1 MLDNI
6 RQEMLV
12 LEEARNGKL
21 TIFFGYCAGVGKTF
35 SMLNTAQQKS
45 VEGVDVVI
53 GYIESHDRPDTQNL
67 TYGLEKIPTKE
78 VLYKGHH
85 FSEFDLDKALDRHPQ
100 LILVDELAHTNAP
113 TSRHKKRYSDIEEL
127 LRAGIDVYTT
137 VNVQHIESL
146 HDVVESITKVK
157 VNERIPDY
165 IFNDA
170 NDVKLIDVDINDLIE
185 RLKQGKIYSKTQ
197 AKRALDNFFIKDNL
211 IALREISL
219 RKCADRI
226 NLYAKDENKQ
236 FLKEKILV
244 CLGTSPTNQKVI
256 RTASK
261 MAQAFHGE
269 FTALYV
275 ENSDS
280 QELDLKAFQQL
291 KKNISLAK
299 ELQANIVS
307 TYGDDIAYQIS
318 QYAKTA
324 GVSKLVLGR
333 SYQKK
338 SIFNKPTIVDKL
350 TKLSPNLDIYIIPDN
365 NSSKQNLN
373 SVKYQYQNFFRFS
386 TRDSS
391 ISISTLLIITILAYF
406 AQIAGFDIT
415 TIILLYVLSSCIIGS
430 LTLLSIYSF
439 IIPFINVCLINYLF
453 IDPKYS
459 LEIISSEY
467 VMVLIVMIV
476 VSFIINVLNFK
487 LKKGKNSA
495 SLRAYS
501 MEILLE
507 TSQKLQQAKTY
518 NDVMKETC
526 VQLNK
531 WLKRII
537 IFYPVNRKMLD
548 KPYIYNPNNLLD
560 DSNIFLTEKER
571 TVAKWVYINN
581 KNAGPTTSTLQE
593 AKALY
598 LSIRRNDKIYG
609 VIGIDMISN
618 KALSQY
624 EKNLIKTILNEVSLA
639 MDSLEI

>member
-1 MLDNI
+1 M
-6 RQEMLV
+6 
-12 LEEARNGKL
+12 EEVRKGKL

-53 GYIESHDRPDTQNL
+53 GYIENHDRPDTQNL

-78 VLYKGHH
+78 VIYKGHH
-85 FSEFDLDKALDRHPQ
+85 FFEFDLDQALERHPQ

-113 TSRHKKRYSDIEEL
+113 SSRHKKRYSDIEEL

-170 NDVKLIDVDINDLIE
+170 DDVKLIDVDINDLID
-185 RLKQGKIYSKTQ
+185 RLKQGKIYNKIQ
-197 AKRALDNFFIKDNL
+197 ARRALENFFIKDNL
-211 IALREISL
+211 IALREIAM

-236 FLKEKILV
+236 FLKENILV

-269 FTALYV
+269 FIALYV
-275 ENSDS
+275 DS
-280 QELDLKAFQQL
+280 KELDYKALEQL

-338 SIFNKPTIVDKL
+338 SILYKPTIVDKL

-365 NSSKQNLN
+365 NSSRQNFN
-373 SVKYQYQNFFRFS
+373 KYQYKSSFRFS
-386 TRDSS
+386 TRDTC
-391 ISISTLLIITILAYF
+391 ISMVTLLVITLLAYLAQIMGFDMSTIL
-406 AQIAGFDIT
+406 
-415 TIILLYVLSSCIIGS
+415 LLYVLSSCIIGS
-430 LTLLSIYSF
+430 LTLLPIYSF
-439 IIPFINVCLINYLF
+439 VIPFINVCLINYLF
-453 IDPKYS
+453 INPKYS

-467 VMVLIVMIV
+467 VVVLIVMIV
-476 VSFIINVLNFK
+476 VSVIINGLNFK
-487 LKKGKNSA
+487 LKKEKNSA

-501 MEILLE
+501 MEVLLE

-526 VQLNK
+526 IQLNK

-548 KPYIYNPNNLLD
+548 KPYIYNSNADFDNV
-560 DSNIFLTEKER
+560 NIFLTEKEK
-571 TVAKWVYINN
+571 TVAKWVYVNN

-593 AKALY
+593 ANALY
-598 LSIRRNDKIYG
+598 LSIRRNNKIYG

-618 KALSQY
+618 PTLSQY

-639 MDSLEI
+639 MDSLEK

>member
-1 MLDNI
+1 
-6 RQEMLV
+6 MLV
-12 LEEARNGKL
+12 LEEARNGEL

-170 NDVKLIDVDINDLIE
+170 DDVKLIDVDINDLIE

-197 AKRALDNFFIKDNL
+197 AKRALENFFIKDNL

-280 QELDLKAFQQL
+280 QELVLKAFQQL
-291 KKNISLAK
+291 EKNISLSK

-386 TRDSS
+386 TRDSC
-391 ISISTLLIITILAYF
+391 ISIITLLIITILAYF

-430 LTLLSIYSF
+430 LTLLPIYSF

-453 IDPKYS
+453 FDPKYS
-459 LEIISSEY
+459 LELISSEY

-487 LKKGKNSA
+487 LKKEKNSA

-501 MEILLE
+501 MEVLLE

-537 IFYPVNRKMLD
+537 IFYPINRKMLD

-571 TVAKWVYINN
+571 TVAKWVYLNN

-618 KALSQY
+618 KTLSQY
-624 EKNLIKTILNEVSLA
+624 EKNF
-639 MDSLEI
+639 

>member
-1 MLDNI
+1 
-6 RQEMLV
+6 MLV
-12 LEEARNGKL
+12 LEEAKNGKL

-170 NDVKLIDVDINDLIE
+170 DDVKLIDVDINDLIE

-197 AKRALDNFFIKDNL
+197 AKRALENFFIKDNL

-307 TYGDDIAYQIS
+307 TSGDDIAYQIS

-365 NSSKQNLN
+365 NSSNQNLN

-391 ISISTLLIITILAYF
+391 ISISILLIITILAYF

-430 LTLLSIYSF
+430 LTLLPIYSF

-453 IDPKYS
+453 INPKYS
-459 LEIISSEY
+459 LEMISSEY

-487 LKKGKNSA
+487 LKKEKNSA

-501 MEILLE
+501 MEVLLE

-624 EKNLIKTILNEVSLA
+624 EKSLIKTILNEVSLA
-639 MDSLEI
+639 MDSLER

>member
-1 MLDNI
+1 M
-6 RQEMLV
+6 
-12 LEEARNGKL
+12 EEVRKGKL

-53 GYIESHDRPDTQNL
+53 GYIENHDRPDTQNL

-78 VLYKGHH
+78 VIYKGHH
-85 FSEFDLDKALDRHPQ
+85 FFEFDLDQALERHPQ

-170 NDVKLIDVDINDLIE
+170 DDVKLIDVDINDLID
-185 RLKQGKIYSKTQ
+185 RLKQGKIYNKIQ
-197 AKRALDNFFIKDNL
+197 ARRALENFFIKDNL
-211 IALREISL
+211 IALREIAM

-226 NLYAKDENKQ
+226 NLYAKDENRQ
-236 FLKEKILV
+236 FLKENILV

-275 ENSDS
+275 DS
-280 QELDLKAFQQL
+280 KELDYKALEQL

-338 SIFNKPTIVDKL
+338 SILYKPTIVDKL

-365 NSSKQNLN
+365 NSSRQNFN
-373 SVKYQYQNFFRFS
+373 KYQYKSSFRFS
-386 TRDSS
+386 TRDTC
-391 ISISTLLIITILAYF
+391 ISMVTLLVITLLAYLAQIMGFGMATIL
-406 AQIAGFDIT
+406 
-415 TIILLYVLSSCIIGS
+415 LLYVLSSCIIGS
-430 LTLLSIYSF
+430 LTLLPIYSF
-439 IIPFINVCLINYLF
+439 VIPFINVCLINYLF
-453 IDPKYS
+453 INPKYS

-467 VMVLIVMIV
+467 VVVLIVMIV
-476 VSFIINVLNFK
+476 VSVIINGLNFK
-487 LKKGKNSA
+487 LKKEKNSA

-501 MEILLE
+501 MEVLLE

-526 VQLNK
+526 IQLNK

-548 KPYIYNPNNLLD
+548 KPYIYNSNADFDNV
-560 DSNIFLTEKER
+560 NIFLTEKEK
-571 TVAKWVYINN
+571 TVAKWVYVNN

-593 AKALY
+593 ANALY
-598 LSIRRNDKIYG
+598 LSVRRNNKIYG

-618 KALSQY
+618 PTLSQY

-639 MDSLEI
+639 MDSLEK

>member
-1 MLDNI
+1 M
-6 RQEMLV
+6 
-12 LEEARNGKL
+12 EEARNGKL

-170 NDVKLIDVDINDLIE
+170 DDVKLIDVDINDLIE

-197 AKRALDNFFIKDNL
+197 AKRALENFFIKDNL

-280 QELDLKAFQQL
+280 QELDLKAFKQL

-518 NDVMKETC
+518 NDIMKETC

>member
-1 MLDNI
+1 
-6 RQEMLV
+6 MLV
-12 LEEARNGKL
+12 LEEAKNGKL

-170 NDVKLIDVDINDLIE
+170 DDVKLIDVDINDLIE

-197 AKRALDNFFIKDNL
+197 AKRALENFFIKDNL

-307 TYGDDIAYQIS
+307 TSGDDIAYQIS

-365 NSSKQNLN
+365 NSSNQNLN

-391 ISISTLLIITILAYF
+391 ISISILLIITILAYF

-430 LTLLSIYSF
+430 LTLLPIYSF
-439 IIPFINVCLINYLF
+439 LIPFINVCLINYLF
-453 IDPKYS
+453 INPKYS

-487 LKKGKNSA
+487 LKKEKNSA

-501 MEILLE
+501 MEVLLE

-548 KPYIYNPNNLLD
+548 KPYIYNPNKLLD

-624 EKNLIKTILNEVSLA
+624 EKSLIKTILNEVSLA
-639 MDSLEI
+639 MDSLER

>member
-1 MLDNI
+1 
-6 RQEMLV
+6 MLV
-12 LEEARNGKL
+12 LEEAKNGKL

-170 NDVKLIDVDINDLIE
+170 DDVKLIDVDINDLIE

-197 AKRALDNFFIKDNL
+197 AKRALENFFIKDNL

-307 TYGDDIAYQIS
+307 TSGDDIAYQIS

-365 NSSKQNLN
+365 NSSNQNLN

-391 ISISTLLIITILAYF
+391 ISISILLIITILAYF

-430 LTLLSIYSF
+430 LTLLPIYSF

-453 IDPKYS
+453 INPKYS
-459 LEIISSEY
+459 LEMISSEY

-487 LKKGKNSA
+487 LKKEKNSA

-501 MEILLE
+501 MEVLLE

-548 KPYIYNPNNLLD
+548 KPYIYNPNKLLD

-618 KALSQY
+618 KVLSQY
-624 EKNLIKTILNEVSLA
+624 EKSLIKTILNEVSLA
-639 MDSLEI
+639 MDSLER

>member
-1 MLDNI
+1 
-6 RQEMLV
+6 MLV

-170 NDVKLIDVDINDLIE
+170 DDVKLIDVDINDLIE

-197 AKRALDNFFIKDNL
+197 AKRALENFFIKDNL

-439 IIPFINVCLINYLF
+439 IIPFINICLINYLF

-518 NDVMKETC
+518 NDIMKETC

>member
-1 MLDNI
+1 
-6 RQEMLV
+6 MLV

-170 NDVKLIDVDINDLIE
+170 DDVKLIDVDINDLIE

-197 AKRALDNFFIKDNL
+197 AKRALENFFIKDNL

-226 NLYAKDENKQ
+226 NLYAKDDNKQ

-307 TYGDDIAYQIS
+307 TSGDDIAYQIS

-430 LTLLSIYSF
+430 LTLLPIYSF

-453 IDPKYS
+453 INPKYS
-459 LEIISSEY
+459 LEINSSEY

-487 LKKGKNSA
+487 LKKEKNSA

-501 MEILLE
+501 MEVLLE

-624 EKNLIKTILNEVSLA
+624 EKSLIKTILNEVSLA
-639 MDSLEI
+639 MDSLER

>member
-1 MLDNI
+1 M
-6 RQEMLV
+6 
-12 LEEARNGKL
+12 EEVRKGKL

-53 GYIESHDRPDTQNL
+53 GYIENHDRPDTQNL

-78 VLYKGHH
+78 VIYKGHH
-85 FSEFDLDKALDRHPQ
+85 FFEFDLDQALERHPQ

-113 TSRHKKRYSDIEEL
+113 SSRHKKRYSDIEEL

-170 NDVKLIDVDINDLIE
+170 DDVKLIDVDINDLID
-185 RLKQGKIYSKTQ
+185 RLKQGKIYNKIQ
-197 AKRALDNFFIKDNL
+197 ARRALENFFIKDNL
-211 IALREISL
+211 IALREIAM

-236 FLKEKILV
+236 FLKENILV

-269 FTALYV
+269 FIALYV
-275 ENSDS
+275 DS
-280 QELDLKAFQQL
+280 KELDYKALEQL

-338 SIFNKPTIVDKL
+338 SILYKPTIVDKL

-365 NSSKQNLN
+365 NSSRQNFN
-373 SVKYQYQNFFRFS
+373 KYQYKSSFRFS
-386 TRDSS
+386 TRDTC
-391 ISISTLLIITILAYF
+391 ISMVTLLVITLLAYLAQIMGFDMTTIL
-406 AQIAGFDIT
+406 
-415 TIILLYVLSSCIIGS
+415 LLYVLSSCIIGS
-430 LTLLSIYSF
+430 LTLFPIYSF
-439 IIPFINVCLINYLF
+439 VIPFINVCLINYLF
-453 IDPKYS
+453 INPKYS

-467 VMVLIVMIV
+467 VVVLIVMIV
-476 VSFIINVLNFK
+476 VSVIINGLNFK
-487 LKKGKNSA
+487 LKKEKNSA

-501 MEILLE
+501 MEVLLE

-526 VQLNK
+526 IQLNK

-548 KPYIYNPNNLLD
+548 KPYIYNSNADFDNV
-560 DSNIFLTEKER
+560 NIFLTEKEK
-571 TVAKWVYINN
+571 TVAKWVYVNN

-593 AKALY
+593 ANALY
-598 LSIRRNDKIYG
+598 LSIRRNNKIYG

-618 KALSQY
+618 PTLSQF

-639 MDSLEI
+639 MDSLEK

>member
-1 MLDNI
+1 
-6 RQEMLV
+6 MLV
-12 LEEARNGKL
+12 LEEARNGEL

-170 NDVKLIDVDINDLIE
+170 DDVKLIDVDINDLIE

-197 AKRALDNFFIKDNL
+197 AKRALENFFIKDNL

-291 KKNISLAK
+291 EKNISLAK

-307 TYGDDIAYQIS
+307 TYGDDIAYKIS

-386 TRDSS
+386 TRDSC
-391 ISISTLLIITILAYF
+391 ISIITLLIITILAYF

-430 LTLLSIYSF
+430 LTLLPIYSF

-453 IDPKYS
+453 FDPKYS
-459 LEIISSEY
+459 LELISSEY

-487 LKKGKNSA
+487 LKKEKNSA

-501 MEILLE
+501 MEVLLE

-537 IFYPVNRKMLD
+537 IFYPINRKMLD

-571 TVAKWVYINN
+571 TVAKWVYLNN

-618 KALSQY
+618 KTLSQY

-639 MDSLEI
+639 MDSLER

>member
-1 MLDNI
+1 
-6 RQEMLV
+6 MLV
-12 LEEARNGKL
+12 LEEAKNGKL

-170 NDVKLIDVDINDLIE
+170 DDVKLIDVDINDLIE

-197 AKRALDNFFIKDNL
+197 AKRALENFFIKDNL

-307 TYGDDIAYQIS
+307 TSGDDIAYQIS

-386 TRDSS
+386 TWDSS

-430 LTLLSIYSF
+430 LTLLPIYSF
-439 IIPFINVCLINYLF
+439 LIPFINVCLINYLF
-453 IDPKYS
+453 INPKYS

-487 LKKGKNSA
+487 LKKEKNSA

-501 MEILLE
+501 MEVLLE

-548 KPYIYNPNNLLD
+548 KPYIYNPNKLLD

-624 EKNLIKTILNEVSLA
+624 EKSLIKTILNEVSLA
-639 MDSLEI
+639 MDSLER

>member
-1 MLDNI
+1 
-6 RQEMLV
+6 MLV
-12 LEEARNGKL
+12 LEEAKNGKL

-170 NDVKLIDVDINDLIE
+170 DDVKLIDVDINDLIE

-197 AKRALDNFFIKDNL
+197 AKRALENFFIKDNL

-307 TYGDDIAYQIS
+307 TSGDDIAYQIS

-373 SVKYQYQNFFRFS
+373 SVKYQYQNSLKFS
-386 TRDSS
+386 TRDSC
-391 ISISTLLIITILAYF
+391 ISISTLLIITILAYL

-439 IIPFINVCLINYLF
+439 VIPFINVCLINYLF

-467 VMVLIVMIV
+467 VVVLIVMIV

-487 LKKGKNSA
+487 LKKEKNSA

-501 MEILLE
+501 MEVLLE

-518 NDVMKETC
+518 NDIMKETC

-548 KPYIYNPNNLLD
+548 KPYIYNPNKLLD

-581 KNAGPTTSTLQE
+581 KNAGATTSTLQE

-624 EKNLIKTILNEVSLA
+624 EKSLIKTILNEVSLA
-639 MDSLEI
+639 MDSLER

>member
-1 MLDNI
+1 M
-6 RQEMLV
+6 
-12 LEEARNGKL
+12 EEVRKGKL

-53 GYIESHDRPDTQNL
+53 GYIENHDRPDTQNL

-78 VLYKGHH
+78 VIYKGHH
-85 FSEFDLDKALDRHPQ
+85 FFEFDLDQALERHPQ

-113 TSRHKKRYSDIEEL
+113 SSRHKKRYSDIEEL

-170 NDVKLIDVDINDLIE
+170 DDVKLIDVDINDLID
-185 RLKQGKIYSKTQ
+185 RLKQGKIYNKIR
-197 AKRALDNFFIKDNL
+197 ARRALENFFIKDNL
-211 IALREISL
+211 IALREIAM

-236 FLKEKILV
+236 FLKENILV

-269 FTALYV
+269 FIALYV
-275 ENSDS
+275 DS
-280 QELDLKAFQQL
+280 KELDYKALEQL

-338 SIFNKPTIVDKL
+338 SILYKPTIVDKL

-365 NSSKQNLN
+365 NSSRQNFN
-373 SVKYQYQNFFRFS
+373 KYQYKSSFRFS
-386 TRDSS
+386 TRDTC
-391 ISISTLLIITILAYF
+391 ISMVTLLVITLLAYLAQIMGFDMTTIL
-406 AQIAGFDIT
+406 
-415 TIILLYVLSSCIIGS
+415 LLYVLSSCIIGS
-430 LTLLSIYSF
+430 LTLLPIYSF
-439 IIPFINVCLINYLF
+439 VIPFINVCLINYLF
-453 IDPKYS
+453 INPKYS

-467 VMVLIVMIV
+467 VVVLIVMIV
-476 VSFIINVLNFK
+476 VSVIINGLNFK
-487 LKKGKNSA
+487 LKKEKNSA

-501 MEILLE
+501 MEVLLE

-526 VQLNK
+526 IQLNK

-548 KPYIYNPNNLLD
+548 KPYIYNSNADFDNV
-560 DSNIFLTEKER
+560 NIFLTEKEK
-571 TVAKWVYINN
+571 TVAKWVYVNN

-593 AKALY
+593 ANALY
-598 LSIRRNDKIYG
+598 LSIRRNNKIYG

-618 KALSQY
+618 PTLSQY

-639 MDSLEI
+639 MDSLEK

>member
-1 MLDNI
+1 M
-6 RQEMLV
+6 
-12 LEEARNGKL
+12 EEVRKGKL

-53 GYIESHDRPDTQNL
+53 GYIENHDRPDTQNL

-78 VLYKGHH
+78 VIYKGHH
-85 FSEFDLDKALDRHPQ
+85 FFEFDLDQALERHPQ

-170 NDVKLIDVDINDLIE
+170 DDVKLIDVDINDLID
-185 RLKQGKIYSKTQ
+185 RLKQGKIYNKIQ
-197 AKRALDNFFIKDNL
+197 ARRALENFFIKDNL
-211 IALREISL
+211 IALREIAM

-226 NLYAKDENKQ
+226 NLYAKDENRQ
-236 FLKEKILV
+236 FLKENILV

-261 MAQAFHGE
+261 MTQAFHGE

-275 ENSDS
+275 DS
-280 QELDLKAFQQL
+280 KELDYKALEQL

-338 SIFNKPTIVDKL
+338 SILYKPTIVDKL

-365 NSSKQNLN
+365 NSSRQNFN
-373 SVKYQYQNFFRFS
+373 KYQYKSSFRFS
-386 TRDSS
+386 TRDTC
-391 ISISTLLIITILAYF
+391 ISMVTLLVITLLAYLAQIMGFGMTTIL
-406 AQIAGFDIT
+406 
-415 TIILLYVLSSCIIGS
+415 LLYVLSSCIIGS
-430 LTLLSIYSF
+430 LTLLPIYSF
-439 IIPFINVCLINYLF
+439 VIPFINVCLINYLF
-453 IDPKYS
+453 INPKYS

-467 VMVLIVMIV
+467 VVVLIVMIV
-476 VSFIINVLNFK
+476 VSVIINGLNFK
-487 LKKGKNSA
+487 LKKEKNSA

-501 MEILLE
+501 MEVLLE

-526 VQLNK
+526 IQLNK

-548 KPYIYNPNNLLD
+548 KPYIYNSNADFDNV
-560 DSNIFLTEKER
+560 NIFLTEKEK
-571 TVAKWVYINN
+571 TVAKWVYVNN

-593 AKALY
+593 ANALY
-598 LSIRRNDKIYG
+598 LSVRRNNKIYG

-618 KALSQY
+618 PTLSQY

-639 MDSLEI
+639 MDSLEK

>member
-1 MLDNI
+1 
-6 RQEMLV
+6 MLV
-12 LEEARNGKL
+12 LEEAKNGKL

-170 NDVKLIDVDINDLIE
+170 DDVRLIDIDINDLIE

-197 AKRALDNFFIKDNL
+197 AKRALENFFIKDNL

-307 TYGDDIAYQIS
+307 TSGDDIAYQIS

-365 NSSKQNLN
+365 NSSNQNLN

-391 ISISTLLIITILAYF
+391 ISISILLIITILAYF

-430 LTLLSIYSF
+430 LTLLPIYSF

-453 IDPKYS
+453 INPKYS
-459 LEIISSEY
+459 LEMISSEY

-487 LKKGKNSA
+487 LKKEKNSA

-501 MEILLE
+501 MEVLLE

-548 KPYIYNPNNLLD
+548 KPYIYNPNKLLD

-624 EKNLIKTILNEVSLA
+624 EKSLIKTILNEVSLA
-639 MDSLEI
+639 MDSLER

>member
-1 MLDNI
+1 M
-6 RQEMLV
+6 
-12 LEEARNGKL
+12 EEVRKGKL

-53 GYIESHDRPDTQNL
+53 GYIENHERPDTQNL

-78 VLYKGHH
+78 VIYKGHH
-85 FSEFDLDKALDRHPQ
+85 FFEFDLDQALERHPQ

-170 NDVKLIDVDINDLIE
+170 DDVKLIDVDINDLID
-185 RLKQGKIYSKTQ
+185 RLKQGKIYNKIQ
-197 AKRALDNFFIKDNL
+197 ARRALENFFIKDNL
-211 IALREISL
+211 IALREIAM

-226 NLYAKDENKQ
+226 NLYAKDENRQ
-236 FLKEKILV
+236 FLKENILV

-275 ENSDS
+275 DS
-280 QELDLKAFQQL
+280 KELDYKALEQL

-338 SIFNKPTIVDKL
+338 SILYKPTIVDKL

-365 NSSKQNLN
+365 NSSRQNFN
-373 SVKYQYQNFFRFS
+373 KYQYKSSFRFS
-386 TRDSS
+386 TRDTC
-391 ISISTLLIITILAYF
+391 ISMVTLLVITLLAYLAQIMGFGMTTIL
-406 AQIAGFDIT
+406 
-415 TIILLYVLSSCIIGS
+415 LLYVLSSCIIGS
-430 LTLLSIYSF
+430 LTLLPIYSF
-439 IIPFINVCLINYLF
+439 VIPFINVCLINYLF
-453 IDPKYS
+453 INPKYS

-467 VMVLIVMIV
+467 VVVLIVMIV
-476 VSFIINVLNFK
+476 VSVIINGLNFK
-487 LKKGKNSA
+487 LKKEKNSA

-501 MEILLE
+501 MEVLLE

-526 VQLNK
+526 IQLNK

-548 KPYIYNPNNLLD
+548 KPYIYNSNADFNNV
-560 DSNIFLTEKER
+560 NIFLTEKEK
-571 TVAKWVYINN
+571 TVAKWVYVNN

-593 AKALY
+593 ANALY
-598 LSIRRNDKIYG
+598 LSVRRNNKIYG

-618 KALSQY
+618 PTLSQY

-639 MDSLEI
+639 MDSLEK

>member
-1 MLDNI
+1 MLA
-6 RQEMLV
+6 
-12 LEEARNGKL
+12 LEEAKNGKL

-146 HDVVESITKVK
+146 RDVVESITKVK

-170 NDVKLIDVDINDLIE
+170 DDVKLIDVDINDLIE

-197 AKRALDNFFIKDNL
+197 AKRALENFFIKDNL

-307 TYGDDIAYQIS
+307 TSGDDIAYQIS

-365 NSSKQNLN
+365 NSSNQNLN

-391 ISISTLLIITILAYF
+391 ISISILLIITILAYF

-430 LTLLSIYSF
+430 LTLLPIYSF

-453 IDPKYS
+453 INPKYS
-459 LEIISSEY
+459 LEMISSEY

-487 LKKGKNSA
+487 LKKEKNSA

-501 MEILLE
+501 MEVLLE

-548 KPYIYNPNNLLD
+548 KPYIYNPNKLLD

-624 EKNLIKTILNEVSLA
+624 EKSLIKTILNEVSLA
-639 MDSLEI
+639 MDSLER

>member
-1 MLDNI
+1 
-6 RQEMLV
+6 MLV
-12 LEEARNGKL
+12 LEEAKIGKL

-170 NDVKLIDVDINDLIE
+170 DDVKLIDVDINDLIE

-197 AKRALDNFFIKDNL
+197 AKRALENFFIKDNL

-430 LTLLSIYSF
+430 LTLLPIYSF

-453 IDPKYS
+453 INPKYS

-487 LKKGKNSA
+487 LKKEKNSA

-501 MEILLE
+501 MEVLLE

-526 VQLNK
+526 IQLNK

-548 KPYIYNPNNLLD
+548 KPYIYNPNKLLD

-593 AKALY
+593 ANALY
-598 LSIRRNDKIYG
+598 LSIRRNNKIYG
-609 VIGIDMISN
+609 IIGIDMISN
-618 KALSQY
+618 PMLSQY

-639 MDSLEI
+639 MDSLEK

>member
-1 MLDNI
+1 
-6 RQEMLV
+6 MLV
-12 LEEARNGKL
+12 LEEAKNGKL

-170 NDVKLIDVDINDLIE
+170 DDVKLIDVDINDLIE

-197 AKRALDNFFIKDNL
+197 AKRALENFFIKDNL

-307 TYGDDIAYQIS
+307 TSGDDIAYQIS

-391 ISISTLLIITILAYF
+391 ISISILLIITILAYF

-430 LTLLSIYSF
+430 LTLLPIYSF

-453 IDPKYS
+453 INPKYS
-459 LEIISSEY
+459 LEMISSEY

-487 LKKGKNSA
+487 LKKEKNSA

-501 MEILLE
+501 MEVLLE

-548 KPYIYNPNNLLD
+548 KPYIYNPNKLLD

-624 EKNLIKTILNEVSLA
+624 EKSLIKTILNEVSLA
-639 MDSLEI
+639 MDSLER

>member
-1 MLDNI
+1 
-6 RQEMLV
+6 MLV
-12 LEEARNGKL
+12 LEEAKNGKL

-170 NDVKLIDVDINDLIE
+170 DDVKLIDVDINDLIE

-197 AKRALDNFFIKDNL
+197 AKRALENFFIKDNL

-307 TYGDDIAYQIS
+307 TSGDDIAYQIS

-430 LTLLSIYSF
+430 LTLLPIYSF
-439 IIPFINVCLINYLF
+439 LIPFINVCLINYLF
-453 IDPKYS
+453 INPKYS

-487 LKKGKNSA
+487 LKKEKNSA

-501 MEILLE
+501 MEVLLE

-548 KPYIYNPNNLLD
+548 KPYIYNPNKLLG

-624 EKNLIKTILNEVSLA
+624 EKSLIKTILNEVSLA
-639 MDSLEI
+639 MDSLER

>member
-1 MLDNI
+1 
-6 RQEMLV
+6 MLV
-12 LEEARNGKL
+12 LEEAKNGKL

-137 VNVQHIESL
+137 LNVQHIESL

-170 NDVKLIDVDINDLIE
+170 DDVKLIDVDINDLIE

-197 AKRALDNFFIKDNL
+197 AKRALENFFIKDNL

-307 TYGDDIAYQIS
+307 TSGDDIAYQIS

-365 NSSKQNLN
+365 NSSNQNLN

-430 LTLLSIYSF
+430 LTLLPIYSF

-453 IDPKYS
+453 INPKYS
-459 LEIISSEY
+459 LEMISSEY

-487 LKKGKNSA
+487 LKKEKNSA

-501 MEILLE
+501 MEVLLE

-624 EKNLIKTILNEVSLA
+624 EKSLIKTILNEVSLA
-639 MDSLEI
+639 MDSLER

>member
-1 MLDNI
+1 
-6 RQEMLV
+6 MLV
-12 LEEARNGKL
+12 LEEAKNGKL

-170 NDVKLIDVDINDLIE
+170 DDVKLIDVDINDLIE

-197 AKRALDNFFIKDNL
+197 AKRALENFFIKDNL

-307 TYGDDIAYQIS
+307 TSGDDIAYQIS

-406 AQIAGFDIT
+406 AQTAGFDIT

-430 LTLLSIYSF
+430 LTLLPIYSF

-453 IDPKYS
+453 INPKYS

-487 LKKGKNSA
+487 LKKEKNSA

-501 MEILLE
+501 MEVLLE

-548 KPYIYNPNNLLD
+548 KPYIYNPNKLLD

-624 EKNLIKTILNEVSLA
+624 EKSLIKTILNEVSLA
-639 MDSLEI
+639 MDSLER

>member
-1 MLDNI
+1 M
-6 RQEMLV
+6 
-12 LEEARNGKL
+12 EEVRKGKL

-53 GYIESHDRPDTQNL
+53 GYIENHDRPDTQNL

-78 VLYKGHH
+78 VIYKGHH
-85 FSEFDLDKALDRHPQ
+85 FFEFDLDQALERHPQ

-113 TSRHKKRYSDIEEL
+113 SSRHKKRYSDIEEL

-170 NDVKLIDVDINDLIE
+170 DDVKLIDVDINDLID
-185 RLKQGKIYSKTQ
+185 RLKQGKIYNKIQ
-197 AKRALDNFFIKDNL
+197 ARRALENFFIKDNL
-211 IALREISL
+211 IALREIAM

-226 NLYAKDENKQ
+226 NLYAKDENRQ
-236 FLKEKILV
+236 FLKENILV

-275 ENSDS
+275 DS
-280 QELDLKAFQQL
+280 KELDYKALEQL

-338 SIFNKPTIVDKL
+338 SILYKPTIVDKL

-365 NSSKQNLN
+365 NSSRQNFN
-373 SVKYQYQNFFRFS
+373 KYQYKSSFRFS
-386 TRDSS
+386 TRDTC
-391 ISISTLLIITILAYF
+391 ISMVTLLVITLLAYLAQIMGFDMTTIL
-406 AQIAGFDIT
+406 
-415 TIILLYVLSSCIIGS
+415 LLYVLSSCIIGS
-430 LTLLSIYSF
+430 LTLLPIYSF
-439 IIPFINVCLINYLF
+439 VIPFINVCLINYLF
-453 IDPKYS
+453 ISPKYS

-467 VMVLIVMIV
+467 VVVLIVMIV
-476 VSFIINVLNFK
+476 VSVIINGLNFK
-487 LKKGKNSA
+487 LKKEKNSA

-501 MEILLE
+501 MEVLLE

-526 VQLNK
+526 IQLNK

-548 KPYIYNPNNLLD
+548 KPYIYNSNADFDNV
-560 DSNIFLTEKER
+560 NIFLTEKEK
-571 TVAKWVYINN
+571 TVAKWVYVNN

-593 AKALY
+593 ANALY
-598 LSIRRNDKIYG
+598 LSIRRNNKIYG

-618 KALSQY
+618 PTLSQY

-639 MDSLEI
+639 MDSLEK

>member
-1 MLDNI
+1 
-6 RQEMLV
+6 MLV
-12 LEEARNGKL
+12 LEEAKNGKL

-137 VNVQHIESL
+137 LNVQHIESL

-170 NDVKLIDVDINDLIE
+170 DDVKLIDVDINDLIE

-197 AKRALDNFFIKDNL
+197 AKRALENFFIKDNL

-430 LTLLSIYSF
+430 LTLLPIYSF

-453 IDPKYS
+453 INPKYS

-487 LKKGKNSA
+487 LKKEKNSA

-501 MEILLE
+501 MEVLLE

-548 KPYIYNPNNLLD
+548 KPYIYNPNKLLD

-618 KALSQY
+618 KTLSQY
-624 EKNLIKTILNEVSLA
+624 EKSLIKTILNEVSLA
-639 MDSLEI
+639 MDSLER

>member
-1 MLDNI
+1 MVEV
-6 RQEMLV
+6 RK
-12 LEEARNGKL
+12 GKL

-53 GYIESHDRPDTQNL
+53 GYIENHDRPDTQNL
-67 TYGLEKIPTKE
+67 TYGLEKIPTKK
-78 VLYKGHH
+78 VIYKGHH
-85 FSEFDLDKALDRHPQ
+85 FFEFDLDQALERHPQ

-113 TSRHKKRYSDIEEL
+113 SSRHKKRYSDIEEL

-170 NDVKLIDVDINDLIE
+170 DDVKLIDVDINDLID
-185 RLKQGKIYSKTQ
+185 RLKQGKIYNKIQ
-197 AKRALDNFFIKDNL
+197 ARRALENFFIKDNL
-211 IALREISL
+211 IALREIAM

-236 FLKEKILV
+236 FLKENILV

-275 ENSDS
+275 DS
-280 QELDLKAFQQL
+280 KELDYKALEQL

-338 SIFNKPTIVDKL
+338 SILYKPTIVDKL

-365 NSSKQNLN
+365 NSSRQNFN
-373 SVKYQYQNFFRFS
+373 KYQYKSIFRFS
-386 TRDSS
+386 TRDTC
-391 ISISTLLIITILAYF
+391 ISMVTLLVITLLAYLAQIMGFDMTTIL
-406 AQIAGFDIT
+406 
-415 TIILLYVLSSCIIGS
+415 LLYVLSSCIIGS
-430 LTLLSIYSF
+430 LTLLPIYSF
-439 IIPFINVCLINYLF
+439 VIPFINVCLINYLF
-453 IDPKYS
+453 INPKYS

-467 VMVLIVMIV
+467 VVVLIVMIV
-476 VSFIINVLNFK
+476 VSVIINGLNFK
-487 LKKGKNSA
+487 LKKEKNSA

-501 MEILLE
+501 MEVLLE

-526 VQLNK
+526 IQLNK

-548 KPYIYNPNNLLD
+548 KPYIYNSNADFDNV
-560 DSNIFLTEKER
+560 NIFLTEKEK
-571 TVAKWVYINN
+571 TVAKWVYVNN

-593 AKALY
+593 ANALY
-598 LSIRRNDKIYG
+598 LSIRRNNKIYG

-618 KALSQY
+618 PTLSQY

-639 MDSLEI
+639 MDSLEK

>member
-1 MLDNI
+1 
-6 RQEMLV
+6 
-12 LEEARNGKL
+12 LEEVRKGKL

-53 GYIESHDRPDTQNL
+53 GYIENHDRPDTQNL

-78 VLYKGHH
+78 VIYKGHH
-85 FSEFDLDKALDRHPQ
+85 FFEFDLDQALERHPQ

-113 TSRHKKRYSDIEEL
+113 SSRHKKRYSDIEEL

-170 NDVKLIDVDINDLIE
+170 DDVKLIDVDINDLID
-185 RLKQGKIYSKTQ
+185 RLKQGKIYNKIQ
-197 AKRALDNFFIKDNL
+197 ARRALENFFIKDNL
-211 IALREISL
+211 IALREIAM

-236 FLKEKILV
+236 FLKENILV

-275 ENSDS
+275 DS
-280 QELDLKAFQQL
+280 KELDYKALEQL

-338 SIFNKPTIVDKL
+338 SILYKPTIVDKL

-365 NSSKQNLN
+365 NSSRQNFN
-373 SVKYQYQNFFRFS
+373 KYQYKSSFRFS
-386 TRDSS
+386 TRDTC
-391 ISISTLLIITILAYF
+391 ISMVTLLVITLLAYLAQIMGFDMTTIL
-406 AQIAGFDIT
+406 
-415 TIILLYVLSSCIIGS
+415 LLYVLSSCIIGS
-430 LTLLSIYSF
+430 LTLLPIYSF
-439 IIPFINVCLINYLF
+439 VIPFINVCLINYLF
-453 IDPKYS
+453 INPKYS

-467 VMVLIVMIV
+467 VVVLIVMIV
-476 VSFIINVLNFK
+476 VSVIINGLNFK
-487 LKKGKNSA
+487 LKKEKNSA

-501 MEILLE
+501 MEVLLE

-526 VQLNK
+526 IQLNK

-548 KPYIYNPNNLLD
+548 KPYIYNSNADFDNV
-560 DSNIFLTEKER
+560 NIFLTEKEK
-571 TVAKWVYINN
+571 TVAKWVYVNN

-593 AKALY
+593 ANALY
-598 LSIRRNDKIYG
+598 LSIRRNNKIYG

-618 KALSQY
+618 PTLSQY

-639 MDSLEI
+639 MDSLEK

>member
-1 MLDNI
+1 M
-6 RQEMLV
+6 
-12 LEEARNGKL
+12 EEVRKGKL

-45 VEGVDVVI
+45 IEGVDVVI
-53 GYIESHDRPDTQNL
+53 GYIENHDRPDTQNL

-78 VLYKGHH
+78 VIYKGHH
-85 FSEFDLDKALDRHPQ
+85 FFEFDLDQALERHPQ

-113 TSRHKKRYSDIEEL
+113 SSRHKKRYSDIEEL

-170 NDVKLIDVDINDLIE
+170 DDVKLIDVDINDLID
-185 RLKQGKIYSKTQ
+185 RLKQGKIYNKIQ
-197 AKRALDNFFIKDNL
+197 ARRALENFFIKDNL
-211 IALREISL
+211 IALREIAM

-236 FLKEKILV
+236 FLKENILV

-269 FTALYV
+269 FIALYV
-275 ENSDS
+275 DS
-280 QELDLKAFQQL
+280 KELDYKALEQL

-338 SIFNKPTIVDKL
+338 SILYKPTIVDKL

-365 NSSKQNLN
+365 NFSRQNFN
-373 SVKYQYQNFFRFS
+373 KYQYKSSFRFS
-386 TRDSS
+386 TRDTC
-391 ISISTLLIITILAYF
+391 ISMVTLLVITLLAYLAQIMGFDMTTIL
-406 AQIAGFDIT
+406 
-415 TIILLYVLSSCIIGS
+415 LLYVLSSCIIGS
-430 LTLLSIYSF
+430 LTLFPIYSF
-439 IIPFINVCLINYLF
+439 VIPFINVCLINYLF
-453 IDPKYS
+453 INPKYS

-467 VMVLIVMIV
+467 VVVLIVMIV
-476 VSFIINVLNFK
+476 VSVIINGLNFK
-487 LKKGKNSA
+487 LKKEKNSA

-501 MEILLE
+501 MEVLLE

-526 VQLNK
+526 IQLNK

-537 IFYPVNRKMLD
+537 VFYPVNRKMLD
-548 KPYIYNPNNLLD
+548 KPYIYNSNADFDNV
-560 DSNIFLTEKER
+560 NIFLTEKEK
-571 TVAKWVYINN
+571 TVAKWVYVNN

-593 AKALY
+593 ANALY
-598 LSIRRNDKIYG
+598 LSIRRNNKIYG

-618 KALSQY
+618 PTLSQY

-639 MDSLEI
+639 MDSLEK

>member
-1 MLDNI
+1 
-6 RQEMLV
+6 MLV

-35 SMLNTAQQKS
+35 SMLNTAHQKS

-127 LRAGIDVYTT
+127 LSAGIDVYTT

-170 NDVKLIDVDINDLIE
+170 DDVRLIDIDINDLIE

-197 AKRALDNFFIKDNL
+197 AKRALENFFIKDNL

-280 QELDLKAFQQL
+280 QELDSKAFQQL

-350 TKLSPNLDIYIIPDN
+350 TKLSPNLDIYIIPDD
-365 NSSKQNLN
+365 NSSKQDLN
-373 SVKYQYQNFFRFS
+373 SLKYQYQNSLKFS
-386 TRDSS
+386 TRDSC
-391 ISISTLLIITILAYF
+391 ISISTLLIITILAYL

-430 LTLLSIYSF
+430 LTLLPIYSF
-439 IIPFINVCLINYLF
+439 VIPFINVCLINYLF

-467 VMVLIVMIV
+467 VVVLIVMIV

-487 LKKGKNSA
+487 LKKEKNSA

-501 MEILLE
+501 MEVLLE

-518 NDVMKETC
+518 NDIMKETC

-571 TVAKWVYINN
+571 IVAKWVYINN

-618 KALSQY
+618 KTLSQY

-639 MDSLEI
+639 MDSLER

>member
-1 MLDNI
+1 
-6 RQEMLV
+6 MLV
-12 LEEARNGKL
+12 LEEAKNGKL

-170 NDVKLIDVDINDLIE
+170 DDVKLIDVDINDLIE

-197 AKRALDNFFIKDNL
+197 AKRALENFFIKDNL

-307 TYGDDIAYQIS
+307 TSGDDIAYQIS

-365 NSSKQNLN
+365 NSSNQNLN

-391 ISISTLLIITILAYF
+391 ISISILLIITILAYF

-430 LTLLSIYSF
+430 LTLLPIYSF

-453 IDPKYS
+453 INPKYS
-459 LEIISSEY
+459 LEMISSEY

-487 LKKGKNSA
+487 LKKEKNSA

-501 MEILLE
+501 MEVLLE

-548 KPYIYNPNNLLD
+548 KPYIYNPNKLLD
-560 DSNIFLTEKER
+560 DSNIFLIEKER

-624 EKNLIKTILNEVSLA
+624 EKSLIKTILNEVSLA
-639 MDSLEI
+639 MDSLER

>member
-1 MLDNI
+1 MLA
-6 RQEMLV
+6 
-12 LEEARNGKL
+12 LEEAKNGKL
-21 TIFFGYCAGVGKTF
+21 TIFFGYCARVGKTF

-170 NDVKLIDVDINDLIE
+170 DDVKLIDVDINDLIE

-197 AKRALDNFFIKDNL
+197 AKRALENFFIKDNL

-307 TYGDDIAYQIS
+307 TSGDDIAYQIS

-365 NSSKQNLN
+365 NSSNQNLN

-391 ISISTLLIITILAYF
+391 ISISILLIITILAYF

-430 LTLLSIYSF
+430 LTLLPIYSF

-453 IDPKYS
+453 INPKYS
-459 LEIISSEY
+459 LEMISSEY

-487 LKKGKNSA
+487 LKKEKNSA

-501 MEILLE
+501 MEVLLE

-548 KPYIYNPNNLLD
+548 KPYIYNPNKLLD

-624 EKNLIKTILNEVSLA
+624 EKSLIKTILNEVSLA
-639 MDSLEI
+639 MDSLER

>member
-1 MLDNI
+1 
-6 RQEMLV
+6 MLV
-12 LEEARNGKL
+12 LEEAKNGKL

-170 NDVKLIDVDINDLIE
+170 DDVKLIDVDINDLIE

-197 AKRALDNFFIKDNL
+197 AKRALENFFIKDNL

-219 RKCADRI
+219 MKCADRI

-307 TYGDDIAYQIS
+307 TSGDDIAYQIS

-365 NSSKQNLN
+365 NSSNQNLN

-430 LTLLSIYSF
+430 LTLLPIYSF

-453 IDPKYS
+453 INPKYS

-487 LKKGKNSA
+487 LKKEKNSA

-501 MEILLE
+501 MEVLLE

-548 KPYIYNPNNLLD
+548 KPYIYNPNKLLD

-624 EKNLIKTILNEVSLA
+624 EKSLIKTILNEVSLA
-639 MDSLEI
+639 MDSLER

>member
-1 MLDNI
+1 M
-6 RQEMLV
+6 
-12 LEEARNGKL
+12 EEVRKGKL

-53 GYIESHDRPDTQNL
+53 GYIENHDRPDTQNL

-78 VLYKGHH
+78 VIYKGHH
-85 FSEFDLDKALDRHPQ
+85 FFEFDLDQALERHPQ

-170 NDVKLIDVDINDLIE
+170 DDVKLIDVDINDLID
-185 RLKQGKIYSKTQ
+185 RLKQGKIYNKIQ
-197 AKRALDNFFIKDNL
+197 ARRALENFFIKDNL
-211 IALREISL
+211 IALREIAM

-226 NLYAKDENKQ
+226 NLYAKDENRQ
-236 FLKEKILV
+236 FLKENILV

-275 ENSDS
+275 DS
-280 QELDLKAFQQL
+280 KELDYKALEQL

-338 SIFNKPTIVDKL
+338 SILYKPTIVDKL

-365 NSSKQNLN
+365 NSSRQNFN
-373 SVKYQYQNFFRFS
+373 KYQYKSSFRFS
-386 TRDSS
+386 TRDTC
-391 ISISTLLIITILAYF
+391 ISMVTLLVITLLAYLAQIMGFGMTTIL
-406 AQIAGFDIT
+406 
-415 TIILLYVLSSCIIGS
+415 LLYVLSSCIIGS
-430 LTLLSIYSF
+430 LTLLPIYSF
-439 IIPFINVCLINYLF
+439 VIPFINVCLINYLF
-453 IDPKYS
+453 INPKYS

-467 VMVLIVMIV
+467 VVVLIVMIV
-476 VSFIINVLNFK
+476 VSVIINGLNFK
-487 LKKGKNSA
+487 LKKEKNSA

-501 MEILLE
+501 MEVLLE

-526 VQLNK
+526 IQLNK

-537 IFYPVNRKMLD
+537 LFYPVNRKMLD
-548 KPYIYNPNNLLD
+548 KPYIYNSNADFDNV
-560 DSNIFLTEKER
+560 NIFLTEKEK
-571 TVAKWVYINN
+571 TVAKWVYVNN

-593 AKALY
+593 ANALY
-598 LSIRRNDKIYG
+598 LSVRRNNKIYG

-618 KALSQY
+618 PTLSQY

-639 MDSLEI
+639 MDSLEK

>member
-1 MLDNI
+1 
-6 RQEMLV
+6 MLV
-12 LEEARNGKL
+12 LEEAKNGKL

-170 NDVKLIDVDINDLIE
+170 DDVKLIDVDINDLIE

-197 AKRALDNFFIKDNL
+197 AKRALENFFIKDNL

-307 TYGDDIAYQIS
+307 TSGDDIAYQIS
-318 QYAKTA
+318 QYAKIA

-365 NSSKQNLN
+365 NSSNQNLN

-391 ISISTLLIITILAYF
+391 ISISILLIITILAYF

-430 LTLLSIYSF
+430 LTLLPIYSF

-453 IDPKYS
+453 INPKYS
-459 LEIISSEY
+459 LEMISSEY

-487 LKKGKNSA
+487 LKKEKNSA

-501 MEILLE
+501 MEVLLE

-548 KPYIYNPNNLLD
+548 KPYIYNPNKLLD

-624 EKNLIKTILNEVSLA
+624 EKSLIKTILNEVSLA
-639 MDSLEI
+639 MDSLER

>member
-1 MLDNI
+1 M
-6 RQEMLV
+6 
-12 LEEARNGKL
+12 EEVRKGKL

-53 GYIESHDRPDTQNL
+53 GYIENHDRPDTQNL

-78 VLYKGHH
+78 VIYKGHH
-85 FSEFDLDKALDRHPQ
+85 FFEFDLDQALERHPQ

-170 NDVKLIDVDINDLIE
+170 DDVKLIDVDINDLID
-185 RLKQGKIYSKTQ
+185 RLKQGKIYNKIQ
-197 AKRALDNFFIKDNL
+197 ARRALENFFIKDNL
-211 IALREISL
+211 IALREIAM

-236 FLKEKILV
+236 FLKENILV

-275 ENSDS
+275 DS
-280 QELDLKAFQQL
+280 KELDYKALEQL

-318 QYAKTA
+318 QYVKTA

-338 SIFNKPTIVDKL
+338 SILYKPTIVDKL

-365 NSSKQNLN
+365 NSSRQNFN
-373 SVKYQYQNFFRFS
+373 KYQYKSSFRFS
-386 TRDSS
+386 TRDTC
-391 ISISTLLIITILAYF
+391 ISMVTLLVITLLAYLAQIMGFGMTTIL
-406 AQIAGFDIT
+406 
-415 TIILLYVLSSCIIGS
+415 LLYVLSSCIIGS
-430 LTLLSIYSF
+430 LTLLPIYSF
-439 IIPFINVCLINYLF
+439 VIPFINVCLINYLF
-453 IDPKYS
+453 INPKYS
-459 LEIISSEY
+459 LEMISSEY
-467 VMVLIVMIV
+467 VVVLIVMIV
-476 VSFIINVLNFK
+476 VSVIINGLNFK
-487 LKKGKNSA
+487 LKKEKNSA

-501 MEILLE
+501 MEVLLE

-526 VQLNK
+526 IQLNK

-548 KPYIYNPNNLLD
+548 KPYIYNSNADFDNV
-560 DSNIFLTEKER
+560 NIFLTEKEK
-571 TVAKWVYINN
+571 TVAKWVYVNN

-593 AKALY
+593 ANALY
-598 LSIRRNDKIYG
+598 LSIRRNNKIYG

-618 KALSQY
+618 PTLSQY

-639 MDSLEI
+639 MDSLER

>member
-1 MLDNI
+1 
-6 RQEMLV
+6 MLV

-170 NDVKLIDVDINDLIE
+170 DDVKLIDVDINDLIE

-197 AKRALDNFFIKDNL
+197 AKRALENFFIKDNL

-430 LTLLSIYSF
+430 LTLLPIYSF

-593 AKALY
+593 ARALY

-639 MDSLEI
+639 MDSLEM

>member
-1 MLDNI
+1 M
-6 RQEMLV
+6 
-12 LEEARNGKL
+12 EEVRKGKL

-53 GYIESHDRPDTQNL
+53 GYIENHDRPDTQNL

-78 VLYKGHH
+78 VIYKGHH
-85 FSEFDLDKALDRHPQ
+85 FFEFDLDQALERHPQ

-113 TSRHKKRYSDIEEL
+113 SSRHKKRYSDIEEL

-170 NDVKLIDVDINDLIE
+170 DDVKLIDVDINDLID
-185 RLKQGKIYSKTQ
+185 RLKQGKIYNKIQ
-197 AKRALDNFFIKDNL
+197 ARRALENFFIKDNL
-211 IALREISL
+211 IALREIAM

-236 FLKEKILV
+236 FLKENILV

-269 FTALYV
+269 FIALYV
-275 ENSDS
+275 DS
-280 QELDLKAFQQL
+280 KELDYKALEQL

-338 SIFNKPTIVDKL
+338 SILYKPTIVDKL

-365 NSSKQNLN
+365 NSSRQNFN
-373 SVKYQYQNFFRFS
+373 KYQYKSGFRFS
-386 TRDSS
+386 TRDTC
-391 ISISTLLIITILAYF
+391 ISMVTLLVITLLAYLAQIMGFDMTTIL
-406 AQIAGFDIT
+406 
-415 TIILLYVLSSCIIGS
+415 LLYVLSSCIIGS
-430 LTLLSIYSF
+430 LTLLPIYSF
-439 IIPFINVCLINYLF
+439 VIPFINVCLINYLF
-453 IDPKYS
+453 INPKYS

-467 VMVLIVMIV
+467 VVVLIVMIV
-476 VSFIINVLNFK
+476 VSVIINVLNFK
-487 LKKGKNSA
+487 LKKEKNSA

-501 MEILLE
+501 MEVLLE

-518 NDVMKETC
+518 NGVMKETC
-526 VQLNK
+526 IQLNK

-548 KPYIYNPNNLLD
+548 KPYIYNSNADFDNV
-560 DSNIFLTEKER
+560 NIFLTEKEK
-571 TVAKWVYINN
+571 TVAKWVYVNN

-593 AKALY
+593 ANALY
-598 LSIRRNDKIYG
+598 LSIRRNNKIYG

-618 KALSQY
+618 STLSQY

-639 MDSLEI
+639 MDSLEK

>member
-1 MLDNI
+1 M
-6 RQEMLV
+6 
-12 LEEARNGKL
+12 EEVRKGKL

-53 GYIESHDRPDTQNL
+53 GYIENHARPDTQNL

-78 VLYKGHH
+78 VIYKGHH
-85 FSEFDLDKALDRHPQ
+85 FFEFDLDQALERHPQ

-113 TSRHKKRYSDIEEL
+113 SSRHKKRYSDIEEL

-170 NDVKLIDVDINDLIE
+170 DDVKLIDVDINDLID
-185 RLKQGKIYSKTQ
+185 RLKQGKIYNKIQ
-197 AKRALDNFFIKDNL
+197 ARRALENFFIKDNL
-211 IALREISL
+211 IALREIAM

-236 FLKEKILV
+236 FLKENILV

-269 FTALYV
+269 FIALYV
-275 ENSDS
+275 DS
-280 QELDLKAFQQL
+280 KELDYKALEQL

-338 SIFNKPTIVDKL
+338 SILYKPTIVDKL

-365 NSSKQNLN
+365 NSSRQNFN
-373 SVKYQYQNFFRFS
+373 KYQYKSSFRFS
-386 TRDSS
+386 TRDTC
-391 ISISTLLIITILAYF
+391 ISMVTLLVITLLAYLAQIMGFDMTTIL
-406 AQIAGFDIT
+406 
-415 TIILLYVLSSCIIGS
+415 LLYVLSSCIIGS
-430 LTLLSIYSF
+430 LTLLPIYSF
-439 IIPFINVCLINYLF
+439 VIPFINVCLINYLF
-453 IDPKYS
+453 INPKYS

-467 VMVLIVMIV
+467 VVVLIVMIV
-476 VSFIINVLNFK
+476 VSVIINGLNFK
-487 LKKGKNSA
+487 LKKEKNSA

-501 MEILLE
+501 MEVLLE

-526 VQLNK
+526 IQLNK

-548 KPYIYNPNNLLD
+548 KPYIYNSNADFDNV
-560 DSNIFLTEKER
+560 NIFLTEKEK
-571 TVAKWVYINN
+571 TVAKWVYVNN

-593 AKALY
+593 ANALY
-598 LSIRRNDKIYG
+598 LSIRRNNKIYG

-618 KALSQY
+618 PTLSQY

-639 MDSLEI
+639 MDSLEK

>member
-1 MLDNI
+1 
-6 RQEMLV
+6 MLV
-12 LEEARNGKL
+12 LEEAKNGKL

-157 VNERIPDY
+157 VNERSPDY

-170 NDVKLIDVDINDLIE
+170 DDVKLIDVDINDLIE

-197 AKRALDNFFIKDNL
+197 AKRALENFFIKDNL

-307 TYGDDIAYQIS
+307 TSGDDIAYQIS

-365 NSSKQNLN
+365 NSSNQNLN

-391 ISISTLLIITILAYF
+391 ISISILLIITILAYF

-430 LTLLSIYSF
+430 LTLLPIYSF

-453 IDPKYS
+453 INPKYS
-459 LEIISSEY
+459 LEMISSEY

-487 LKKGKNSA
+487 LKKEKNSA

-501 MEILLE
+501 MEVLLE

-548 KPYIYNPNNLLD
+548 KPYIYNPNKLLD

-624 EKNLIKTILNEVSLA
+624 EKSLIKTILNEVSLA
-639 MDSLEI
+639 MDSLER